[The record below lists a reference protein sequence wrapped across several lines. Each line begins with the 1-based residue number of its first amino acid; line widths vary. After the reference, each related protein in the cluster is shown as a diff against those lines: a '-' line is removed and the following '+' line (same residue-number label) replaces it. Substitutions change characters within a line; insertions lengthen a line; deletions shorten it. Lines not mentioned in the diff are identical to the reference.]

1 MGVYSLTSSQ
11 FLFGKAKNPDCP
23 RWAVPFWGE
32 APPGPLNAALL
43 WVTSGHMT
51 LLFQCQE
58 GSLPGPWR
66 SQDLIQGMLSPPPCP
81 SPSPEISLLLL
92 SRPLLSPSQTV
103 SVGQLQ
109 PPCSQLLRPAP
120 SGCQQLTSTPDKQGW
135 ERLASRPA
143 DTGAAGSPEG
153 RFMRLTQV

>member
-23 RWAVPFWGE
+23 TWAVPFWGE

-92 SRPLLSPSQTV
+92 SLSSPLSFPDSECWAATASLLSAPATCSLWLPTAHLDTRQAG
-103 SVGQLQ
+103 VGE
-109 PPCSQLLRPAP
+109 A
-120 SGCQQLTSTPDKQGW
+120 
-135 ERLASRPA
+135 
-143 DTGAAGSPEG
+143 
-153 RFMRLTQV
+153 RLTPCRHWCSRLP